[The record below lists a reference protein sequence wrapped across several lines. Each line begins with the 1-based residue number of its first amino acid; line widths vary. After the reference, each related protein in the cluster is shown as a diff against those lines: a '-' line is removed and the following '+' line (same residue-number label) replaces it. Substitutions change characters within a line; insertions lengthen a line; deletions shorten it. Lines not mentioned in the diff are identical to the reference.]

1 MALAAESELDLQDL
15 IHKVDAESTR
25 FGLKISTAK
34 TEVQCIATQEQTL
47 AIDINSEQL
56 QQTKDFIYLGGKIS
70 YTSDSSADVDRSI
83 GWASGVAKNL
93 TTVWKSRDI
102 CTKTKVRLYNSLVA
116 YLWCSSTTQRLGR

>member
-1 MALAAESELDLQDL
+1 MALAAESESDFQDL

-47 AIDINSEQL
+47 AIDIKGEQL

-70 YTSDSSADVDRSI
+70 DTSDSSADVDRRI
-83 GWASGVAKNL
+83 GLASGFARSLNR
-93 TTVWKSRDI
+93 VWKSRYMG
-102 CTKTKVRLYNSLVA
+102 TKTKVRLYNSLV
-116 YLWCSSTTQRLGR
+116 